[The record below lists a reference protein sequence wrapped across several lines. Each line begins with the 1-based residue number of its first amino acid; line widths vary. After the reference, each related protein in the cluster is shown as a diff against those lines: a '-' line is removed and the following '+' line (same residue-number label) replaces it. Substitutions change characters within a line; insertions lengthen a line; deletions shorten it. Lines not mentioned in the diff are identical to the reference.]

1 MSHLENFLPQMLGS
15 FWIGFWFLP
24 LDMRRNPRET
34 DVETAANWEQ
44 QNGMGYGPKKDT
56 VAVEP
61 R

>member
-44 QNGMGYGPKKDT
+44 QNGMG
-56 VAVEP
+56 
-61 R
+61 